1 MSLEET
7 KNRVV
12 KTFNFEKTDRIPVFD
27 IVQNIP
33 FIEHYAGEKINIENG
48 EKVLC
53 KALGKSI
60 DLSAEINPP
69 AEPVVY
75 ENSGF
80 QYKTEWWTTWLVK
93 RPFDDVKGLKTFI
106 KRNLHEISES
116 DPESMWTYLGNVSY
130 TGSDESNDVIF
141 KHQQELCGDCML
153 AICESFPGLDAAC
166 HIAGFELFSY
176 LLYEEPALISDWL
189 NALAH
194 HEIDRIHQVADP
206 GLSPVTLVCCDIAY
220 KSGTLLS
227 HDFLK
232 ANFFPQLKGICDAWH
247 EHDTKVIFHSDGNL
261 FSVLDDLV
269 ETGIDGLNPLEPL
282 EGVDVITE
290 VRNRYP
296 DLVLAGGIDA
306 HQLLVNGTKEQVS
319 DEVKRLIDNIG
330 SGGGL
335 FIGSTIEMHPGCRAE
350 NLIAMVETTRSYGV
364 S

>member
-7 KNRVV
+7 KNRVI
-12 KTFNFEKTDRIPVFD
+12 KTFNFEKTDRVPVFD

-48 EKVLC
+48 ERVLC
-53 KALGKSI
+53 KALGQSI

-69 AEPVVY
+69 AAPVVY
-75 ENSGF
+75 ENNGF

-93 RPFDDVKGLKTFI
+93 RPFNDVESLKTFVKKNI
-106 KRNLHEISES
+106 HQISES
-116 DPESMWTYLGNVSY
+116 DPESLWTYLGNVSF
-130 TGSDESNDVIF
+130 TGSDESNDVVF
-141 KHQQELCGDCML
+141 NHQQELCGDCML
-153 AICESFPGLDAAC
+153 TICESFPGLDTAC
-166 HIAGFELFSY
+166 TMAGFELFSY
-176 LLYEEPALISDWL
+176 LLYEEPSLISDWV

-194 HEIDRIHQVADP
+194 HEIDRIHHVADP
-206 GLSPVTLVCCDIAY
+206 GMSPVAVVCCDIAY

-227 HDFLK
+227 HVFLK

-247 EHDTKVIFHSDGNL
+247 QHDTKVLFHSDGNL
-261 FSVLDDLV
+261 FSILDDLV
-269 ETGIDGLNPLEPL
+269 EAGIDGLNPLEPL
-282 EGVDVITE
+282 EGIDVVTE
-290 VRNRYP
+290 VRKRYP
-296 DLVLAGGIDA
+296 GLVLAGGINA
-306 HQLLVNGTKEQVS
+306 HQLLVNGTTEQVS